1 MCLLHKWG
9 RLIKTERPRRHR
21 AAQTHV
27 WTQIQPWVTGHLPYM
42 CEALGLMPLP
52 LPQIKSSHYSSL
64 VPKFC
69 HQFCHLNWPSLS
81 LSERWGTL
89 RLKEKIF
96 LGMRTLFL
104 LKFSNVQGRR
114 TTWRRPKTMMNYHQL
129 HTCPF
134 LPFLHKHRCEVN
146 RRIVVGARHTSTACC
161 PSIHWLRGSFL
172 FSSFLPAGGL
182 TTLPGQEK
190 LLLVSQV
197 AETTAV
203 CHYTQVCA
211 NLYIT

>member
-1 MCLLHKWG
+1 MRKINKN
-9 RLIKTERPRRHR
+9 RKTKKTSSSPNSY
-21 AAQTHV
+21 V

-129 HTCPF
+129 HTNVLSFLSYTSIDVKLTEGSWLEPGTPPQPAIHQF
-134 LPFLHKHRCEVN
+134 TGWEEAFSSLPFYLLGVSLHCQA
-146 RRIVVGARHTSTACC
+146 RRNFFWS
-161 PSIHWLRGSFL
+161 L
-172 FSSFLPAGGL
+172 
-182 TTLPGQEK
+182 K
-190 LLLVSQV
+190 
-197 AETTAV
+197 
-203 CHYTQVCA
+203 
-211 NLYIT
+211 